1 MKIWIFVFFTLFI
14 ALLFLAAFK
23 SFRRG
28 RSTQEFMLAGSNVGV
43 ILGFLT
49 FSATLFSAFTFQG
62 MPDFFRVH
70 GIGAWIFL
78 AFSDGVMVFFILWF
92 GRKLRK
98 KAAKFHFEGVA
109 GLMTKIYRN
118 KWAGYLLF
126 ANAFLFLIPYAAI
139 QIRGISIFLDAAFP
153 DIMPWWGWSLILV
166 GTMLIYSEVGGFKA
180 IVYGDAIQG
189 VILLTVIWI
198 IGSTCISKAG
208 GIVPLFEGVKA
219 VNEKLLSIPGP
230 NNLFTRQFLIASMIS
245 VVMIPVTQ
253 PQLTKRLVVMRDLKA
268 MVRMSYAVGI
278 FAIVIISATIF
289 IGMYGA
295 MYYPEA
301 TTTEFLSR
309 ALLFD
314 QAAPVAGLA
323 VVGLFAACLSTTN
336 AQIFALGNELRS
348 LLSGSDRKILR
359 MTRLSILLFAII
371 VMLFAS
377 VMSNELALL
386 ARVSFI
392 GTSMMAPVVL
402 IAVIH
407 PEHPGTLPL
416 YISLSAF
423 VTIIL
428 SIFGIIPAMIGQI
441 RLEIIIYVLFF
452 GFIVFYTLY
461 HRKKEQR
468 ATMVTNVE

>member
-1 MKIWIFVFFTLFI
+1 MKLWIFLFFTIFI
-14 ALLFLAAFK
+14 GLLFLAAFK
-23 SFRRG
+23 SFKRERT
-28 RSTQEFMLAGSNVGV
+28 SQEFMLAGSNVGV

-70 GIGAWIFL
+70 GIGAWVFL

-92 GRKLRK
+92 GRKLRR
-98 KAAKFHFEGVA
+98 KATQFHFKGVA

-126 ANAFLFLIPYAAI
+126 ANAFIFLIPYAAI

-166 GTMLIYSEVGGFKA
+166 GTMLVYSEIGGFKA

-198 IGSTCISKAG
+198 IGATCISKAG
-208 GIVPLFEGVKA
+208 GIMPLFDGVKA
-219 VNEKLLSIPGP
+219 VNEELLSIPGP
-230 NNLFTRQFLIASMIS
+230 NKLFTRQFLIASMIS

-253 PQLTKRLVVMRDLKA
+253 PQLTTRLVVMRDLKA

-295 MYYPEA
+295 MFYPEA
-301 TTTEFLSR
+301 TTIEFLSR

-314 QAAPVAGLA
+314 QVAPVAGLA

-348 LLSGSDRKILR
+348 LLSGSDKKIMR
-359 MTRLSILLFAII
+359 ITRLSILLFAVI

-402 IAVIH
+402 IAVTH
-407 PEHPGTLPL
+407 PKHPTMLPVI
-416 YISLSAF
+416 ISLTAF
-423 VTIIL
+423 IIIVL
-428 SIFGIIPAMIGQI
+428 SIFGIIPALIAGI
-441 RLEIIIYVLFF
+441 RLEIILYILFF
-452 GFIVFYTLY
+452 CFILSYTLY
-461 HRKKEQR
+461 HRRKVKSIPEIS
-468 ATMVTNVE
+468 AA